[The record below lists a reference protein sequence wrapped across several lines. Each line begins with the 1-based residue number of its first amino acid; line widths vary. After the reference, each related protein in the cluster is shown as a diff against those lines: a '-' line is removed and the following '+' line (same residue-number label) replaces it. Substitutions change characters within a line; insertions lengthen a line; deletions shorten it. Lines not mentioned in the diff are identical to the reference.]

1 MLFGQ
6 KFVAGPHRRSHPHPT
21 VAGGLSRPD
30 ASASNA
36 AELAGLTCDT
46 SERLDADS
54 DEIDHGHPRHRHI
67 RDAHTAQPDAHLY
80 AERNSRSPNP
90 RSPENADY
98 MTARSQSTSPDGKAS
113 YSTLGAANKASATTK
128 PLLHK
133 SGVVNITSGDGGGR
147 RSRWRVC
154 SCCPHINRDQGSAI
168 VVLVTGLALVGL
180 LAGLD
185 VWIEVM
191 KLKGEIGALG
201 NDGSGDGG
209 ETGGRGAKKR
219 HRVCELPPGVFKSV
233 EKDFLGR
240 IPEFPKLEE
249 ALKQPGAM
257 NYLKIIHRYLE
268 PWRPIANISTGLGHR
283 GFVTPEAL
291 EFISISPNLMSCS
304 GHIKV
309 INGKVYFR
317 YGGFWN
323 RYYRLGRFLQT
334 VKMLQDAVTHYRLSS
349 LRLEFFLNT
358 CDHPMSFHSS
368 HWPNRGGLPFMS
380 TGFTADTIDIPVP
393 DPLDLTGPY
402 TPDLSTQ

>member
-1 MLFGQ
+1 
-6 KFVAGPHRRSHPHPT
+6 
-21 VAGGLSRPD
+21 
-30 ASASNA
+30 
-36 AELAGLTCDT
+36 
-46 SERLDADS
+46 
-54 DEIDHGHPRHRHI
+54 
-67 RDAHTAQPDAHLY
+67 
-80 AERNSRSPNP
+80 
-90 RSPENADY
+90 
-98 MTARSQSTSPDGKAS
+98 
-113 YSTLGAANKASATTK
+113 
-128 PLLHK
+128 
-133 SGVVNITSGDGGGR
+133 
-147 RSRWRVC
+147 
-154 SCCPHINRDQGSAI
+154 
-168 VVLVTGLALVGL
+168 
-180 LAGLD
+180 
-185 VWIEVM
+185 
-191 KLKGEIGALG
+191 
-201 NDGSGDGG
+201 
-209 ETGGRGAKKR
+209 
-219 HRVCELPPGVFKSV
+219 
-233 EKDFLGR
+233 R